1 MSQSISRKWR
11 SAAIATRRCGL
22 TCCSR
27 QQSKSIGGRCSRG
40 SARVCSESLNA
51 DPRECRMLSRFRHL
65 PLVRQAETTECGH
78 ACLAMIACWFGHE
91 IDLVSLR
98 LQQST
103 SSHGSSVHSLAML
116 AEQFDLRARA
126 LRLEPVHLRKV
137 KLPAI

>member
-1 MSQSISRKWR
+1 
-11 SAAIATRRCGL
+11 
-22 TCCSR
+22 
-27 QQSKSIGGRCSRG
+27 
-40 SARVCSESLNA
+40 
-51 DPRECRMLSRFRHL
+51 MLSRFRHL

-126 LRLEPVHLRKV
+126 LRLEPMHLRKL
-137 KLPAI
+137 KLPAILHWDMNHFVVLKSFVRRD